1 MNRRQRDILA
11 AIALPDGPRFASEL
25 IRAGLV
31 TAANC
36 HDVLGGMA
44 HAGWLEARSCD
55 AGRFWVATASG
66 RATLQAEQM
75 RLLVRWLRRLWWWL
89 RGGHER

>member
-1 MNRRQRDILA
+1 MNRQQRDILA
-11 AIALPDGPRFASEL
+11 AIAPTDGPRFASEL

-36 HDVLGGMA
+36 HKVLGGMV

-55 AGRFWVATASG
+55 AGRFWVATTDG
-66 RATLQAEQM
+66 RAALRAEQM
-75 RLLVRWLRRLWWWL
+75 RLQDSWLRRLWRWL
-89 RGGHER
+89 RGGHAP